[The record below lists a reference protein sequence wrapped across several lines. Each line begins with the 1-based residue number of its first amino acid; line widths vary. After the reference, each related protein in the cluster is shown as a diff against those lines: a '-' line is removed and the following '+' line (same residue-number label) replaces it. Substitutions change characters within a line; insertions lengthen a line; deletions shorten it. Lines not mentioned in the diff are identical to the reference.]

1 MHWKHNARAAGRW
14 AEKNRVNTVE
24 GLQEVFRNIYNLP
37 RVAVI
42 LAITNLFARVGF
54 SEARFTE
61 Y

>member
-1 MHWKHNARAAGRW
+1 MPGQQVDGQK
-14 AEKNRVNTVE
+14 KNRVNTVE

>member
-1 MHWKHNARAAGRW
+1 MGRK
-14 AEKNRVNTVE
+14 KNTVNTVE

>member
-1 MHWKHNARAAGRW
+1 MHWSKVPGQQVDGQK
-14 AEKNRVNTVE
+14 KNRVNTVE
-24 GLQEVFRNIYNLP
+24 DLQEVFRNIYNLP

-54 SEARFTE
+54 SSAWFTE